1 MGNALSYTLTSGPR
15 KACVSAYLV
24 PKKDGAPDAN
34 GEFAIKLPT
43 GQYQI
48 SYTNGKD
55 SRLLKEFEII
65 SGQHMGLEID
75 LDITLQYLHLN
86 DIITLWL

>member
-1 MGNALSYTLTSGPR
+1 
-15 KACVSAYLV
+15 V
-24 PKKDGAPDAN
+24 
-34 GEFAIKLPT
+34 
-43 GQYQI
+43 GQA
-48 SYTNGKD
+48 NGKD

-65 SGQHMGLEID
+65 SGQHIELEIY

>member
-1 MGNALSYTLTSGPR
+1 MYSITILQLQFIVD
-15 KACVSAYLV
+15 CYLV

-65 SGQHMGLEID
+65 SGQHMELEID

>member
-1 MGNALSYTLTSGPR
+1 MHSITILQLQFIVD
-15 KACVSAYLV
+15 CYLV

-34 GEFAIKLPT
+34 GEFAIKLHT
-43 GQYQI
+43 GQYQN

-55 SRLLKEFEII
+55 IRLLKEF
-65 SGQHMGLEID
+65 EID